1 MYLMQFGYLPASDL
15 ETGALRTAA
24 ELRRAIRHFQ
34 RVADVRQTG
43 RLDAD
48 TVAAMKRPRCG
59 MADLLTAGH
68 WTAPSSDHTRRHR
81 HGHWTGHHGPAQEY
95 AFGPSKW
102 HKTTLTYRYRGKI
115 IRSRTLQPVATC
127 RHLPYVHKPAIVK
140 LLLLIYGFTFRS
152 AFLC

>member
-15 ETGALRTAA
+15 ETGALRTEQ

-34 RVADVRQTG
+34 RVANVDQTG
-43 RLDAD
+43 RLDAE

-68 WTAPSSDHTRRHR
+68 WTAPAAHHDGSHHHHR
-81 HGHWTGHHGPAQEY
+81 HGHQSSGQHWSHGPAQEY

-102 HKTTLTYRYRGKI
+102 HKTTLTYR
-115 IRSRTLQPVATC
+115 
-127 RHLPYVHKPAIVK
+127 
-140 LLLLIYGFTFRS
+140 
-152 AFLC
+152 